1 MHSGVNTIHQLEPA
15 AEWTA
20 DPAVHPAWIEVDL
33 GRLEQNLARV
43 RAITGDAA
51 IIASVKANAYGHG
64 VLAVS
69 RTLERAG
76 CEMLATGSFREAVAL
91 RDGGVNLPIL
101 MFGHCLPQAYPA
113 LIRKNLIPTLHAPG
127 QAEALN
133 EAAGQHTVDAF
144 IKVDAGLGRLGYPID
159 TAEAAIIEMAR
170 LPRLSLKGLYTH
182 LPFSTSAQR
191 DQVRDRFARFAELV
205 ARLRRKGIEFE
216 FVQANAS
223 AGLLSGLEGPF
234 NAVCPGHALYG
245 LDPGAEPLA
254 TSNGIEPILRG
265 LRARLVQVGAPNGG
279 GSGPSDGYGSAASAK
294 RRGVVPIG
302 QAQGLTSAGVSNRQE
317 VLVGGRRLQVV
328 GISFEHAVVDLN
340 DSDAVAGDVVTF
352 IGCDGEDSIS
362 IQEFA
367 HWRGGTI
374 KDALSAISGRL
385 GEIFL

>member
-1 MHSGVNTIHQLEPA
+1 MHSGANTIHQPEPA

-20 DPAVHPAWIEVDL
+20 DLAVHPAWIEIDL

-43 RAITGDAA
+43 RAVAGGAA

-64 VLAVS
+64 ILAVS

-91 RDGGVNLPIL
+91 RDGGVKLPIL

-113 LIRKNLIPTLHAPG
+113 LIRKNLIPTLHTPG
-127 QAEALN
+127 QADALN
-133 EAAGQHTVDAF
+133 EAAGQHTVEAF

-182 LPFSTSAQR
+182 LPFSTSVQR

-205 ARLRRKGIEFE
+205 ARLRRRGIEFE

-245 LDPGAEPLA
+245 LDPGAQPVA
-254 TSNGIEPILRG
+254 TSNGIKPILRALRTG
-265 LRARLVQVGAPNGG
+265 LIQAGAPNGS
-279 GSGPSDGYGSAASAK
+279 GSGLSVGYGSAASVK

-317 VLVGGRRLQVV
+317 VLVGGKRLQVV
-328 GISFEHAVVDLN
+328 GISFEHAVIDLN
-340 DSDAVAGDVVTF
+340 GSDAVAGDVVTF
-352 IGCDGEDSIS
+352 IGRNEEDSIS
-362 IQEFA
+362 LEEFA

-374 KDALSAISGRL
+374 KDALSSISGRL
-385 GEIFL
+385 GVIHF